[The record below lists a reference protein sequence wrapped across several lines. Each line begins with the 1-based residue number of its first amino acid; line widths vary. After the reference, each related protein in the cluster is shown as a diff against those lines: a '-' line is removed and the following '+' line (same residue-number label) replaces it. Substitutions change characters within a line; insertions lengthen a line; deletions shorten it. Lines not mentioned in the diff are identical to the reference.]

1 MKPSRLPPLPFLL
14 LLSLAVLPA
23 GPLAADRPVI
33 VTVAAGERMADF
45 CRRLETLGL
54 GSPEIVEEIAR
65 TEPLPEYPF
74 VPPAGESLLGVQAA
88 GGGGS
93 PLRRFEGLFVPGSY
107 PIVLPARPPGQ
118 SLRESGARA
127 ALQVIR
133 TLLDRAA
140 ERLAGLEGLERGG
153 CPPGGGLS
161 RYEALILASIVEK
174 EAVFHRRYKQV
185 ASVFQNRLRAGMRL
199 ASCPSVEYALG
210 YHRPFLLRSDLA
222 LDSPYNTYRRHGLPP
237 TPICFFSDA
246 ALQAVLRPVES
257 PFYFFVVDWTA
268 GDLYFAEGFAGHQE
282 NVARSRR
289 AFAARYGAAE
299 MYRRHPDLF
308 YEPVPL
314 P

>member
-1 MKPSRLPPLPFLL
+1 
-14 LLSLAVLPA
+14 
-23 GPLAADRPVI
+23 
-33 VTVAAGERMADF
+33 MADF
-45 CRRLETLGL
+45 CRRLEELGL
-54 GSPEIVEEIAR
+54 GSRAIVEEIAR

-88 GGGGS
+88 AGGGD

-140 ERLAGLEGLERGG
+140 ERLE
-153 CPPGGGLS
+153 PGGGQS

-174 EAVFHRRYKQV
+174 EAVFHRRYEQV

-268 GDLYFAEGFAGHQE
+268 GDLYFAADFAGHQE
-282 NVARSRR
+282 NVALARRS
-289 AFAARYGAAE
+289 FAARYGAAE
-299 MYRRHPDLF
+299 MYRRHPGLF